1 MERIIN
7 FCPGVGS
14 SAHIIQHTELLLTSV
29 YIEQSLLIMV
39 NRGHKIIRWNNQE
52 YTIRAGE
59 IVAISSG
66 QTIDIINGLSDD
78 GLFFSHQLRCDPHL
92 IATFANHPASTGL
105 SVIPGVMPVR
115 NLAPEFMNT
124 FGSTFKA
131 ISDIGDIPPA
141 IIRHRMLEL
150 LLWLA
155 QCGVKFRLN
164 DDLSLSEKVRRCLA
178 LDPHKI
184 WSAATVAD
192 HMAMSEVV
200 LRRKLAAENILLRD
214 LMIDVRMTSALRLLQ
229 GTDWPISL
237 IANQV
242 GYESAS
248 RFAERFRK
256 RFGFAPTAIRGHHR
270 LQPPN
275 NDPPEVN
282 YHHYLNLI

>member
-1 MERIIN
+1 
-7 FCPGVGS
+7 
-14 SAHIIQHTELLLTSV
+14 
-29 YIEQSLLIMV
+29 
-39 NRGHKIIRWNNQE
+39 
-52 YTIRAGE
+52 
-59 IVAISSG
+59 
-66 QTIDIINGLSDD
+66 
-78 GLFFSHQLRCDPHL
+78 
-92 IATFANHPASTGL
+92 
-105 SVIPGVMPVR
+105 
-115 NLAPEFMNT
+115 
-124 FGSTFKA
+124 
-131 ISDIGDIPPA
+131 
-141 IIRHRMLEL
+141 MLEL

-164 DDLSLSEKVRRCLA
+164 DDRSLSERVRRCLA

-184 WSAATVAD
+184 WSAAAVAD